1 MKLLACDRQRTVSDL
16 EMQVRVHM
24 RKMCR
29 NDYGVRARGLG
40 DNAQCL
46 DYLACVW
53 FACRSSRWF
62 ELGCE
67 DDDDEKWDDDRL
79 GEDDDESDSDNNN
92 DNKYNNYNQTSKKK
106 MKKKKILQ

>member
-1 MKLLACDRQRTVSDL
+1 MALAVGNCPLLCYTTIMIMKLLACDRQRTVSDL

-53 FACRSSRWF
+53 FACRSSR
-62 ELGCE
+62 
-67 DDDDEKWDDDRL
+67 
-79 GEDDDESDSDNNN
+79 
-92 DNKYNNYNQTSKKK
+92 
-106 MKKKKILQ
+106 